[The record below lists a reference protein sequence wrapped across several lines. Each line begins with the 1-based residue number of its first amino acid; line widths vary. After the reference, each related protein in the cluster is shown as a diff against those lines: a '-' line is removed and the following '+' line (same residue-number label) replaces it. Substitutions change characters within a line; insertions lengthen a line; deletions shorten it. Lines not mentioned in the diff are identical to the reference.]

1 MEREKK
7 KREWRRRS
15 GQEKAEGENQAGGGT
30 METGHD
36 PLGQMRNKTVH
47 RITHFPVDK
56 MTHHLGE
63 ELSRREGQTE
73 GETTRVS
80 AVRNKEESGIQMRTE
95 KMEEMNTGLITV
107 TDRDDDD
114 PPSIPPAPS
123 ISPAPSIP
131 PAPSI
136 SPLSISTL
144 SSPSPSFLAPL
155 SSFSPVPSLTPPLPP
170 SVELCAVLTDTR
182 LTLDVYQG
190 GTAVLQVLW
199 VSVPGQLRGL
209 QYLRLG
215 SEDRGA
221 LEGALEVLPH
231 LTQLRSLAIRG
242 HCFHDAHGDPLPGL
256 LTSLPPSL
264 SSLSLLVHLDLS
276 FNLLSSFPPCL
287 LTLPLLSTL
296 LLGHNHLTDL
306 PPSFGPLPALR
317 YLSLLGNCLAS
328 LPPSLGQLK
337 TLHTLD
343 VSYNLLETLPEE
355 IGALEELVK
364 LELSHNRLKR
374 LPETM
379 GCLLSLRDLVIH
391 SNDLRVL
398 PVCLCLD
405 KLDKLKID
413 VRNNPLG
420 RPPTPPP
427 LPPTPGQV
435 ETRIPEL
442 HLGPNRHRFCVSS
455 AGCHVFLPGG
465 AELLFPSGC
474 LATTTTLQ
482 WAERRPDR
490 KWVWLEEHD
499 FLLSRPLEL
508 LPHGISF
515 LKPVEVCVPYHRS
528 RKGEVVVRRFDG
540 QQWSTLSTETR
551 RGSIG
556 HSSHPG
562 GRPARLAC
570 VSVRQF
576 SWFVAVGR
584 PVRDSCSVT
593 PEGALL
599 VSRSDAGIKLTFPP
613 DCTVQTR
620 TIILQVLQV
629 SVTEV
634 QTLCGD
640 PQARVSPLL
649 CLSQDPSIQF
659 LQPIKVQ
666 VPLPTGLTGHTVD
679 LSCLHLLHGD
689 PSAHTWTDITSQVS
703 LYVTQLYAIFYITH
717 FSWYWLWYTTQRCV
731 SGVVRRVYQRLKQFQ
746 VQFLVLQRR
755 TDPKQV
761 LLQCLPADKVDNRVQ
776 SLSEQYDG
784 PQPSDLCDLL
794 EGEQFFAGFER
805 GLDVSADR
813 PDCAEGRLSFVFYS
827 RLKNLKEV
835 YVFPTQ
841 KQEGSIRG
849 QVSFYRGEVPSDIP
863 QEVARK
869 RKGHDSQW
877 LATLPLRLP
886 GLNSEGGSNGMDWE
900 QPQYPPLNLGDPESG
915 YLTEANLLAI
925 SLQIGQDWRSIGIN
939 LGISY
944 QELDRMQY
952 KYRDNLGAVVLEM
965 LFHWARGQQQ
975 EGVGLRPAG
984 GPGQQGI
991 GAVPRL
997 IDAMVESGRRDLA
1010 EEIKDIV
1017 RLGTRKYNESLRRV
1031 GLEEEEKRPST
1042 DTDPS
1047 PSH

>member
-1 MEREKK
+1 MPKY
-7 KREWRRRS
+7 S
-15 GQEKAEGENQAGGGT
+15 GAA
-30 METGHD
+30 
-36 PLGQMRNKTVH
+36 
-47 RITHFPVDK
+47 
-56 MTHHLGE
+56 
-63 ELSRREGQTE
+63 
-73 GETTRVS
+73 
-80 AVRNKEESGIQMRTE
+80 
-95 KMEEMNTGLITV
+95 
-107 TDRDDDD
+107 
-114 PPSIPPAPS
+114 
-123 ISPAPSIP
+123 
-131 PAPSI
+131 
-136 SPLSISTL
+136 
-144 SSPSPSFLAPL
+144 
-155 SSFSPVPSLTPPLPP
+155 
-170 SVELCAVLTDTR
+170 ELCAVLTDTR

-190 GTAVLQVLW
+190 GAAVLQLLW

-221 LEGALEVLPH
+221 LEGALDVLPH
-231 LTQLRSLAIRG
+231 LTELRSLAIRG

-276 FNLLSSFPPCL
+276 FNHLSSFPPCL

-296 LLGHNHLTDL
+296 LLGHNHLTEL
-306 PPSFGPLPALR
+306 PPSFGPLPTLR
-317 YLSLLGNCLAS
+317 YLSFLGNRLAS
-328 LPPSLGQLK
+328 LPPSLGQLR
-337 TLHTLD
+337 TLQTLD

-379 GCLLSLRDLVIH
+379 
-391 SNDLRVL
+391 
-398 PVCLCLD
+398 
-405 KLDKLKID
+405 
-413 VRNNPLG
+413 
-420 RPPTPPP
+420 
-427 LPPTPGQV
+427 
-435 ETRIPEL
+435 EL
-442 HLGPNRHRFCVSS
+442 HLGLNQHRFSVSS

-474 LATTTTLQ
+474 LATTTRLQ
-482 WAERRPDR
+482 WAERMPDK

-508 LPHGISF
+508 LPHRITF

-528 RKGEVVVRRFDG
+528 RRGEVVVRRFDG

-556 HSSHPG
+556 HSIHPG

-570 VSVRQF
+570 VSVIQF

-599 VSRSDAGIKLTFPP
+599 VSRTDAGIKLTFPP
-613 DCTVQTR
+613 ASTVQTR
-620 TIILQVLQV
+620 TITLQVLQV
-629 SVTEV
+629 SVSEV
-634 QTLCGD
+634 QALCGD
-640 PQARVSPLL
+640 PQTRVSPLL
-649 CLSQDPSIQF
+649 CLSQDPSMQF

-703 LYVTQLYAIFYITH
+703 LYVTHLYAIFYITH

-827 RLKNLKEV
+827 RLRNLKEV
-835 YVFPTQ
+835 YVCPAQ
-841 KQEGSIRG
+841 NQEGPVRG
-849 QVSFYRGEVPSDIP
+849 QVSFYRGEVPSDLP
-863 QEVARK
+863 KEVARK

-900 QPQYPPLNLGDPESG
+900 KPQYPPLNLGDPESG

-944 QELDRMQY
+944 QELDRIQF
-952 KYRDNLGAVVLEM
+952 KYRDNLGALVLEM

-975 EGVGLRPAG
+975 QEGVGSRPAG
-984 GPGQQGI
+984 GPGQQGM

-997 IDAMVESGRRDLA
+997 VDAMVESGRRDLA
-1010 EEIKDIV
+1010 EEIKDIGHKCYQHTG
-1017 RLGTRKYNESLRRV
+1017 RLASRLSASEKDTRGETVIFNSRYYPSEIT
-1031 GLEEEEKRPST
+1031 ETAQHDTPST
-1042 DTDPS
+1042 STGQRFRHQLTDKQTD
-1047 PSH
+1047 